1 MNYKVIS
8 LFAFEKQL
16 KRLCRKYP
24 SLKIEF
30 ANILEQLSSNPEF
43 GTPLGQNCFKIRIS
57 VSSKGKGKRSGARII
72 FHTITKEETVYL
84 LSIFDKSE
92 KTNITDKELSELLKM
107 IH

>member
-1 MNYKVIS
+1 M
-8 LFAFEKQL
+8 
-16 KRLCRKYP
+16 
-24 SLKIEF
+24 
-30 ANILEQLSSNPEF
+30 EQLSSNPEF

-57 VSSKGKGKRSGARII
+57 VSSKGKGKGSGARNI

-107 IH
+107 IQ

>member
-43 GTPLGQNCFKIRIS
+43 GTPIGQNCLRYESLYLQK
-57 VSSKGKGKRSGARII
+57 V
-72 FHTITKEETVYL
+72 KEKEVEPEL
-84 LSIFDKSE
+84 FSI
-92 KTNITDKELSELLKM
+92 L
-107 IH
+107 